1 MQALIA
7 APSASDISTLSFGHP
22 VHLGPLNIFL
32 CKIQRNYNPRNCILQ
47 FKILTHILIVSLYQP
62 TLVQAWSGV
71 SNIAHL
77 EIDLQQE
84 ANVSPSGQDE
94 GDQLQELPF
103 TPVHAPVITL
113 GMNVPR

>member
-1 MQALIA
+1 MATHFLPLYHPLLLQAFPA
-7 APSASDISTLSFGHP
+7 A
-22 VHLGPLNIFL
+22 
-32 CKIQRNYNPRNCILQ
+32 
-47 FKILTHILIVSLYQP
+47 
-62 TLVQAWSGV
+62 

-77 EIDLQQE
+77 EMDLQLE
-84 ANVSPSGQDE
+84 GDMATSIQDD

>member
-1 MQALIA
+1 MKTDENISFQYTVQQEGKEDILHLILNGFYWIKR
-7 APSASDISTLSFGHP
+7 PNLRG
-22 VHLGPLNIFL
+22 LGLGL
-32 CKIQRNYNPRNCILQ
+32 LAD
-47 FKILTHILIVSLYQP
+47 LYLYLYHP
-62 TLVQAWSGV
+62 TLFQAYSGV

-77 EIDLQQE
+77 EMDLQRDGGM
-84 ANVSPSGQDE
+84 SPSALDE